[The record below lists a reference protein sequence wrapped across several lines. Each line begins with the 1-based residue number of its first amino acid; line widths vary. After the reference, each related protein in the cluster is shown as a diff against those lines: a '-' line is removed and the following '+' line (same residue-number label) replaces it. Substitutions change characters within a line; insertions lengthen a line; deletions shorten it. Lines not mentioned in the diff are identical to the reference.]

1 MITEKRS
8 KRIEKFAGIDIYPV
22 ISSEFTCGRD
32 PLDIL
37 KAVADGGA
45 KIVQM
50 REKHRTA
57 KEAFAMAEKY
67 REICSNYDM
76 LLIIDDY
83 AAIAADVDADGVH
96 LGQDDLPLAAAR
108 ELFPDLIIGAS
119 THNEDEAVAAQKDG
133 CDYLN
138 IGPIFATQTKS
149 LAMPPLGLDTLDRV
163 KQLVKCPFT
172 VMGGIKQHHLP
183 ELVRHGARRIA
194 MVTEIT
200 AAEDVTAKVT
210 ELRNAIITAIQ
221 QENK

>member
-1 MITEKRS
+1 MISDKRY
-8 KRIEKFAGIDIYPV
+8 KRLEKFTGIDIYPV

-50 REKHRTA
+50 REKHRPARET
-57 KEAFAMAEKY
+57 FAMAEKY
-67 REICSNYDM
+67 RTICSQYDM

-83 AAIAADVDADGVH
+83 AAIAAAVDADGVH
-96 LGQDDLPLAAAR
+96 LGQDDLPLPAAR
-108 ELFPDLIIGAS
+108 KLFPDLIIGAS
-119 THNEDEAVAAQKDG
+119 THNEEEAMTAQKNG

-149 LAMPPLGLDTLDRV
+149 LAMPPLGLETLDRV
-163 KQLVKCPFT
+163 KKLVQCPFT
-172 VMGGIKQHHLP
+172 VMGGIKQHHIA
-183 ELVRHGARRIA
+183 ELVRHGATRIA

-200 AAEDVTAKVT
+200 AAKDVTAKVK
-210 ELRNAIITAIQ
+210 ELRMAIMTAIQ
-221 QENK
+221 EENR